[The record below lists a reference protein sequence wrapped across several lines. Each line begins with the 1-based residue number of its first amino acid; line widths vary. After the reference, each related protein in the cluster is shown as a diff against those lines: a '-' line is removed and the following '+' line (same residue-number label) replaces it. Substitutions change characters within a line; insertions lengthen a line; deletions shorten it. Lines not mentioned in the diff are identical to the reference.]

1 MSETNIKL
9 ALIKGGWSAER
20 EVSLNTGQEC
30 ATALRKLGYNVIE
43 INAVSNLLNDLVSIK
58 PDLIFNCLHGRWG
71 EDGVIQA
78 CFEWLGIPYTHSGVL
93 ASALAMDKQK
103 SRHMFNSIGLPIAT
117 GFVIKSEDLQCSH
130 PMTVP
135 YVIKPRNEGSSV
147 GVHIIHDVSKKVNN
161 FSEKLPEYVL
171 IEEFVPGRELTV
183 TVMGNNT
190 LEVTEIESPIWYD
203 FNAKYSVGGS
213 THITPAKIP
222 LDVKAACF
230 DYALKAYNVL
240 GCKGVARIDFRWN
253 CTLGVNGL
261 VVLELNTQP
270 GMTKTSLVPEQA
282 KACDISFEDLCRWI
296 VEDASCDR

>member
-1 MSETNIKL
+1 LSETNIKL

-43 INAVSNLLNDLVSIK
+43 INAVSNLLNDLESIK

-103 SRHMFNSIGLPIAT
+103 SRHIFKSIGLPIAT

-147 GVHIIHDVSKKVNN
+147 GVHIIHDVSEKVNN

-190 LEVTEIESPIWYD
+190 LEEIESPTWYD

-213 THITPAKIP
+213 KHITPAKIP
-222 LDVKAACF
+222 LDVKEACF